1 MPYAENPF
9 LSRGLASTT
18 LHPLGLEVDR
28 AEGPWLILK
37 NGTRLFDAISGL
49 GVSNFGHGHPG
60 IQAELQRQL
69 DRHLHAMVYGEFLQE
84 AQTRAS
90 ALLRAT
96 LPESLD
102 GVYFLNS
109 GAEAIDAALKLA
121 KRVTGRR
128 RLFAVTGGYHGNTH
142 GALSVSSNELRKA
155 PFRPLLPEV
164 EFVTWNDLADLK
176 RVDETVACV
185 VAETVQGDAGI
196 RIPDRAWLQALRDR
210 CTESGALLVLDEIQ
224 CGMGRTGKPWA
235 FEHFGVT
242 PDVLCM
248 GKALGGGMPIGALA
262 ASTDLLGQ
270 FAHHPSLGHITTFGG
285 HPMACAGAVG
295 ALTALQELDFSELE
309 RHCSVWHKALE
320 EHPAVE
326 RVRRI
331 GAFFAVELESAEAVQ
346 KAVDAGLASQDGLGV
361 LLFWFLSVPN
371 AFRLAPPLVATQ
383 QEMAQG
389 LALILSA
396 LDSVVDSPRP

>member
-37 NGTRLFDAISGL
+37 NGTRLFDAISGI

-90 ALLRAT
+90 ALLRAS

-210 CTESGALLVLDEIQ
+210 CTKSGVLLVLDEIQ

-295 ALTALQELDFSELE
+295 ALTALHELDFSELE

-346 KAVDAGLASQDGLGV
+346 KAVDVGLASQDELGV

-371 AFRLAPPLVATQ
+371 AFRLAPPLVATE

-396 LDSVVDSPRP
+396 LDDITDLPRQ